1 MLNVIIGTQWGDE
14 GKGKITDFYAKK
26 ADVVVRFQGG
36 NNAGHTVIV
45 GDRVYKFHIIPS
57 GSVEEKILVIGNGV
71 VVDPKVLI
79 EEINTLKKE
88 GKSVKLYISE
98 RANLIMPYHK
108 VEDEIHEELK
118 GDLKA
123 GSTKRGIGP
132 CYADKIA
139 RFGIRFVDLIDDEV
153 FRKKLSVILSMKNKI
168 FKTFG
173 RKPLDYDQIYTEYSK
188 YGKIL
193 GDYVTDISLLLE
205 KFLKEGKNILMEGAQ
220 GTHLDIDHGIYP
232 YTTSSHTVAGGACIG
247 AGVPPQRID
256 KIIGVV
262 KAYTSRVGTGP
273 VPTELEDEV
282 GEHLRDVGKEYG
294 TTTGRPRRCG
304 WLDLVMVKY
313 AHRINGLTGIALTKL
328 DVLCGLEKVKIATAY
343 EYDGERIEEFPA
355 NMKILAKCNPVYK
368 EFKGWKEFDKEKIKR
383 EGYKALPEEAK
394 NYVEFISKFIGVPI
408 YLISYGPKRSETIV
422 LREFFG

>member
-79 EEINTLKKE
+79 EEIDTLKKE

-132 CYADKIA
+132 
-139 RFGIRFVDLIDDEV
+139 
-153 FRKKLSVILSMKNKI
+153 
-168 FKTFG
+168 
-173 RKPLDYDQIYTEYSK
+173 
-188 YGKIL
+188 
-193 GDYVTDISLLLE
+193 
-205 KFLKEGKNILMEGAQ
+205 
-220 GTHLDIDHGIYP
+220 
-232 YTTSSHTVAGGACIG
+232 
-247 AGVPPQRID
+247 
-256 KIIGVV
+256 
-262 KAYTSRVGTGP
+262 
-273 VPTELEDEV
+273 
-282 GEHLRDVGKEYG
+282 
-294 TTTGRPRRCG
+294 
-304 WLDLVMVKY
+304 
-313 AHRINGLTGIALTKL
+313 
-328 DVLCGLEKVKIATAY
+328 
-343 EYDGERIEEFPA
+343 
-355 NMKILAKCNPVYK
+355 
-368 EFKGWKEFDKEKIKR
+368 
-383 EGYKALPEEAK
+383 
-394 NYVEFISKFIGVPI
+394 
-408 YLISYGPKRSETIV
+408 
-422 LREFFG
+422 